1 MTLRDVFADV
11 HDQVQKGIEHSCYPY
26 VDLHNQVAN
35 GESAY
40 LLYQQ
45 DIRDM
50 GGMDGFDAETVDL
63 RQNQA
68 ASQTILD
75 MEILDGAD
83 GLQLMIDY
91 AASRYEESS
100 IENFRNTY
108 ARVANLLAT
117 NRTQEDVTIGELRK
131 QLKEKKNLL
140 KKVVGAFRRKK

>member
-1 MTLRDVFADV
+1 
-11 HDQVQKGIEHSCYPY
+11 
-26 VDLHNQVAN
+26 
-35 GESAY
+35 
-40 LLYQQ
+40 
-45 DIRDM
+45 
-50 GGMDGFDAETVDL
+50 
-63 RQNQA
+63 
-68 ASQTILD
+68 

-108 ARVANLLAT
+108 ARVAHMLAT

-140 KKVVGAFRRKK
+140 KKVVGVFRRKK

>member
-1 MTLRDVFADV
+1 M
-11 HDQVQKGIEHSCYPY
+11 
-26 VDLHNQVAN
+26 
-35 GESAY
+35 
-40 LLYQQ
+40 
-45 DIRDM
+45 
-50 GGMDGFDAETVDL
+50 DL

-131 QLKEKKNLL
+131 QLKEKKHLL
-140 KKVVGAFRRKK
+140 KRVVGVFRRKK